1 MWSSRHYLE
10 EVILPVTGWT
20 DQLVSVPRPFPAG
33 DCVVAFD
40 NDQIVQRKWKVE
52 VGQVRSALEANRL
65 SPSIKRGLKTFLHNK
80 IDLLAS
86 QRKHPTSFVNSRCA
100 LRLKHDGIY
109 KFSRTL
115 LCIKGKFG
123 TCVFYRRCLQIS

>member
-1 MWSSRHYLE
+1 M
-10 EVILPVTGWT
+10 TGWT
-20 DQLVSVPRPFPAG
+20 DQLVSVPRTFPAG

-123 TCVFYRRCLQIS
+123 ICVFYRRCLQIS